1 MSNALNPYMQ
11 GKQAGMARPYAQ
23 IQSGGKVGV
32 DALMAARQANA
43 MTPTVTQGRNVQMV
57 NIDPARDIRATADA
71 NRLDLRAR
79 MNNDAAMDMEAYRQ
93 QSSDARALTN
103 NEFNAEQNSL
113 NRELDRQQLE
123 AQLENN
129 RILQAGQQEYQG
141 REKQLDRE
149 FEASESDKRIGA
161 NLEALG
167 ISNEHAKVMQ
177 GLDISSREK
186 MTFEELNTRVDL
198 ANKEIALKEKEIQS
212 RITML
217 EKELKV
223 RVSEGKANRKSDKDL
238 QDARITSGE
247 KEGAANRASAE
258 KEGAANR
265 DTQVQI
271 NDSKITSSEKINT
284 ANNQTQEDIN
294 TANNQNRL
302 DVGKQSQL
310 ASIKEAQENLKF
322 KREEL
327 QAMKDLKKA
336 ERDDKYAQS
345 QAFGSTVARANE
357 RWTKWQT
364 QGREEYRR
372 QRENAYMNKY
382 GMQAIQAIT
391 GGRDGSIKT
400 ESGMLRPTK
409 PDRNGNEVMNEVWV
423 ERARSMILMDA
434 TQRSSYSA
442 EVDRAVEQ
450 RDQANY
456 RMWEAYQTTSA
467 KAGIPTQ
474 SLTPLTPNPGGG
486 VLIQKGKTY

>member
-1 MSNALNPYMQ
+1 
-11 GKQAGMARPYAQ
+11 
-23 IQSGGKVGV
+23 
-32 DALMAARQANA
+32 MAARQANA

-271 NDSKITSSEKINT
+271 NDSKITSS
-284 ANNQTQEDIN
+284 
-294 TANNQNRL
+294 
-302 DVGKQSQL
+302 
-310 ASIKEAQENLKF
+310 
-322 KREEL
+322 
-327 QAMKDLKKA
+327 
-336 ERDDKYAQS
+336 
-345 QAFGSTVARANE
+345 
-357 RWTKWQT
+357 
-364 QGREEYRR
+364 
-372 QRENAYMNKY
+372 
-382 GMQAIQAIT
+382 
-391 GGRDGSIKT
+391 
-400 ESGMLRPTK
+400 
-409 PDRNGNEVMNEVWV
+409 
-423 ERARSMILMDA
+423 
-434 TQRSSYSA
+434 
-442 EVDRAVEQ
+442 
-450 RDQANY
+450 
-456 RMWEAYQTTSA
+456 
-467 KAGIPTQ
+467 
-474 SLTPLTPNPGGG
+474 
-486 VLIQKGKTY
+486 

>member
-1 MSNALNPYMQ
+1 MQNALNPYMQ
-11 GKQAGMARPYAQ
+11 GRQAGMARPYAQ
-23 IQSGGKVGV
+23 IQSGGKIGV

-43 MTPTVTQGRNVQMV
+43 ITPTVTQGRNVQMV
-57 NIDPARDIRATADA
+57 DIDPARDIRATADA

-79 MNNDAAMDMEAYRQ
+79 MNNDATMDMESYRQ
-93 QSSDARALTN
+93 QSQDARALTN
-103 NEFNAEQNSL
+103 NEFNAEQNAL
-113 NRELDRQQLE
+113 NRELSRKQLE

-129 RILQAGQQEYQG
+129 RILQDTRLLSEGK
-141 REKQLDRE
+141 EKQLDRE
-149 FEASESDKRIGA
+149 FQASESDKRIGA

-177 GLDISSREK
+177 GLDINSREK

-217 EKELKV
+217 EKELNV
-223 RVSEGKANRKSDKDL
+223 RVSEGDKSRASEKEL
-238 QDARITSGE
+238 QDARIASGE

-265 DTQVQI
+265 ATQVQI
-271 NDSKITSSEKINT
+271 NASKITSSEKIND
-284 ANNQTQEDIN
+284 ANNQTQRDIT

-310 ASIKEAQENLKF
+310 ASLREVQENLKF
-322 KREEL
+322 KRDEL
-327 QAMKDLKKA
+327 QAMKDIKKA

-357 RWTKWQT
+357 VWNKWQT
-364 QGREEYRR
+364 QGREDYRA

-382 GMQAIQAIT
+382 GAQAIMEIE
-391 GGRDGSIKT
+391 GGGDGSIKT
-400 ESGMLRPTK
+400 ESGVLRPTK
-409 PDRNGNEVMNEVWV
+409 PDRNGNEVMNEVWI
-423 ERARSMILMDA
+423 ERARSMILMDP
-434 TQRSSYSA
+434 TQRSRYSA
-442 EVDRAVEQ
+442 EVDRAVDE
-450 RDQANY
+450 RDRANH
-456 RMWEAYQTTSA
+456 RIWEAYQTTSA

-474 SLTPLTPNPGGG
+474 SLTPLTPNPGGAPINPNK
-486 VLIQKGKTY
+486 VY